1 MGFPSE
7 RCCVLKDAPLVVTLV
22 VDVVLLFIALNCSV
36 VWDRCCCCCCCCKPD
51 FSPFGSDSCST
62 FRLSH
67 SFEFIPF
74 SLTSSKGSLLIAIVL
89 PVTLALAAVVVVA
102 DAALAIVMFDML
114 AGALHFAGRL
124 TLYDNVCNFASL
136 LFDDTKSVMSAFAL
150 KSKSC
155 VEWCWRCCWCC
166 CCFMCSI

>member
-1 MGFPSE
+1 M
-7 RCCVLKDAPLVVTLV
+7 LNDAPLVVTLV
-22 VDVVLLFIALNCSV
+22 VDDVVLLFIALNCSV
-36 VWDRCCCCCCCCKPD
+36 VWIRCCEPD

-74 SLTSSKGSLLIAIVL
+74 SLTSSKDSLPIAIVL
-89 PVTLALAAVVVVA
+89 PVMLALAAATAIVVVVVG
-102 DAALAIVMFDML
+102 ALTIVMLDML
-114 AGALHFAGRL
+114 AGALHFADR
-124 TLYDNVCNFASL
+124 LYDNVCNFASL

-155 VEWCWRCCWCC
+155 VEWC
-166 CCFMCSI
+166 